1 MLGLVLRVCVLGLMV
16 GWGCGQD
23 LGVKV
28 DSGMESI
35 NTVANYTFQIGL
47 LAPFTYAVDAGS
59 TVAITF
65 PAQYSTTSLRNNA
78 PYSGF

>member
-1 MLGLVLRVCVLGLMV
+1 MSNNFDYDLIYYYKMIKSSSNNIRNKSNMLGLVLRVCVLGLMV

-35 NTVANYTFQIGL
+35 NTVANYTF
-47 LAPFTYAVDAGS
+47 
-59 TVAITF
+59 
-65 PAQYSTTSLRNNA
+65 
-78 PYSGF
+78 

>member
-1 MLGLVLRVCVLGLMV
+1 MGLVLRVCVLGLMV

-35 NTVANYTFQIGL
+35 NTVANYTFLIG
-47 LAPFTYAVDAGS
+47 ASTQFTYAVDAGS

-65 PAQYSTTSLRNNA
+65 PA
-78 PYSGF
+78 